1 MMAVQKKLLRIKAFA
16 RPLKKRGEGVV
27 QVIMVRFYLILPAQ
41 SRAFRA
47 FKVSGAE
54 LS

>member
-1 MMAVQKKLLRIKAFA
+1 MMTVQAKPLRIKAFA

-27 QVIMVRFYLILPAQ
+27 RVIMIHVYLIPPSR
-41 SRAFRA
+41 SRAFRV
-47 FKVSGAE
+47 FKVSSAE